1 MSDLIAFLAIQIEIR
16 RVICV
21 RSNVH
26 FWYLSL
32 SDFRGR
38 AAGEKLLKEGKK

>member
-1 MSDLIAFLAIQIEIR
+1 M
-16 RVICV
+16 

-38 AAGEKLLKEGKK
+38 AAGEKLLKEEKAEEIGKARKIWVNEG